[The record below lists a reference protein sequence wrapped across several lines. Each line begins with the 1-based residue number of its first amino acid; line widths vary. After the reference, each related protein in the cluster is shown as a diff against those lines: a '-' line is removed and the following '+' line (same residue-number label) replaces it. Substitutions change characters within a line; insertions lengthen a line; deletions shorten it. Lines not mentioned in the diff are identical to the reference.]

1 LLHRL
6 LAYTLILASS
16 GGLSKGAGVTADDE
30 ALNEFEVEDES
41 EHVSS
46 PGYIAEP
53 ADVLVVDDHE
63 LGRRAVVRLLR
74 DAGLS
79 VIASGS
85 AIGATRLAIQS
96 RVRLVIAD
104 LNMPAMRGSALL
116 TVFRRNPRLANVP
129 VVLLSGVSADELVAA
144 ASEVG
149 ADAALSKVEMG
160 STLLPTVQRLLR
172 RGSRPRQVSGEV
184 SLLPSDIPP
193 SR

>member
-1 LLHRL
+1 
-6 LAYTLILASS
+6 
-16 GGLSKGAGVTADDE
+16 
-30 ALNEFEVEDES
+30 
-41 EHVSS
+41 
-46 PGYIAEP
+46 
-53 ADVLVVDDHE
+53 VLVVDDHE

-96 RVRLVIAD
+96 GVRVVIAD

-116 TVFRRNPRLANVP
+116 TVFRRNPRLAKVP
-129 VVLLSGVSADELVAA
+129 VVLLSGVSAEELVAA

-149 ADAALSKVEMG
+149 ADAAISKVEMA

-172 RGSRPRQVSGEV
+172 RNSRPRQVSGEV

-193 SR
+193 SK